1 MSVRSARSEI
11 VPVSC
16 VMRGRHVPSVFIG
29 RRRRGRHITASV
41 FVVMTEL
48 YLYPV

>member
-1 MSVRSARSEI
+1 MSVRFARSEI

-29 RRRRGRHITASV
+29 RGLHITASV
-41 FVVMTEL
+41 FVVMPEL